1 MNPVLDDNTY
11 TNKTWADVTKILH
24 VQDIKIMEVE
34 FLSQMRYNLFV
45 SPEQWEDWKAT
56 VSSMW
61 TYHRDCLRE
70 QRTFAKKVF
79 ATSVPPSPPVT
90 AILASPSTFP
100 EPQHSFLPMPG
111 SPLRMHF
118 PAAQQIERLVPSHR
132 ILPTMDDSPSSASAA
147 IHARVSRKRSRD
159 ETQGTL
165 PPPSKRYQP
174 QHPLQPQQQSF
185 VPGPLPIY
193 LPQPHPRMQH
203 PTDTIHHAIHQYPPQ
218 TNNPRVSLSLSLPSD
233 SPSYLGQHSLQPI
246 SPTNPT
252 SPFAPSPISPFSQ
265 SSNYNSL
272 SPYAVS
278 AHRQVAQQPPQQPA
292 SQENAPGYAS
302 GYSSP
307 YKYLRN
313 RFSPYAPVRPPRTIQ
328 AQFVPPQMQWNLLP
342 SQTDELWYQPL
353 GLHGPGG
360 LRRGVPS
367 YPEYN
372 PGYTHAHYP
381 SSQPQHPPRRQ

>member
-1 MNPVLDDNTY
+1 MNLVLDDNTY

-45 SPEQWEDWKAT
+45 SPEQWEDWKLT
-56 VSSMW
+56 VSKMW
-61 TYHRDCLRE
+61 TYHRNCLR
-70 QRTFAKKVF
+70 QRRAFPEKVF
-79 ATSVPPSPPVT
+79 APNVPSSPPVT
-90 AILASPSTFP
+90 AIVTSPPIFP
-100 EPQHSFLPMPG
+100 EAQHAFLPMPG

-118 PAAQQIERLVPSHR
+118 PAGQQVERLVSPYR
-132 ILPTMDDSPSSASAA
+132 MLPALDDSPSAVSAA
-147 IHARVSRKRSRD
+147 IHARVSRKRSRED
-159 ETQGTL
+159 TQGTL

-174 QHPLQPQQQSF
+174 QQPPPPQQQSF
-185 VPGPLPIY
+185 APVPLGIH
-193 LPQPHPRMQH
+193 LPQPHSRMQY
-203 PTDTIHHAIHQYPPQ
+203 PTDTITHAIQPYPPQ
-218 TNNPRVSLSLSLPSD
+218 TNHPRVSLSLSLPSD
-233 SPSYLGQHSLQPI
+233 QTRSPSYLGQHALQPI

-252 SPFAPSPISPFSQ
+252 SPFAASPMSPFSQ
-265 SSNYNSL
+265 NSNYNSL

-278 AHRQVAQQPPQQPA
+278 AHRQIAQQPA

-342 SQTDELWYQPL
+342 PQTDELWYQPL
-353 GLHGPGG
+353 GLHGPSGW
-360 LRRGVPS
+360 RRGIPS

-372 PGYTHAHYP
+372 PGYTHTHYP
-381 SSQPQHPPRRQ
+381 SSQPQPPPRRQ